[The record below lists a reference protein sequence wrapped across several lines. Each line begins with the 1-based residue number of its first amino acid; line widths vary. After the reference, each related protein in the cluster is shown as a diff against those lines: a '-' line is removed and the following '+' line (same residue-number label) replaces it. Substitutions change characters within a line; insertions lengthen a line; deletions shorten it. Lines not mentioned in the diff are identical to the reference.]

1 MVSVS
6 YDPAAKTLY
15 IDLEKGLK
23 IVKTV
28 AMGEGKYMDVS
39 EDGKA
44 LGLEIIFPSST
55 PDEALDAIIKTQ
67 EPVKVLVK

>member
-1 MVSVS
+1 
-6 YDPAAKTLY
+6 
-15 IDLEKGLK
+15 
-23 IVKTV
+23 
-28 AMGEGKYMDVS
+28 MDVS

-55 PDEALDAIIKTQ
+55 PDEALDAIIKTK

>member
-55 PDEALDAIIKTQ
+55 PDEALDAIIKTK